1 MRKVGISFTAG
12 VLFLSL
18 NLLHLQAPFN
28 ASGALVSPVTNFS
41 SFVSN
46 PTATP
51 HTATSDLLTSQTPD
65 PVPRC
70 NETNEKFCCWNK
82 CEDRST
88 QWDELD
94 SQGRSEE
101 HCHCDQACLTYHDC
115 CADYTRYCHPLSPVP
130 QGMDN
135 ANYICSK
142 ISTDKKVATG
152 VFMISTCAAGWEDK
166 EVRSKCLS
174 GANATN
180 RTFTS
185 ANVLEGIPVA
195 LFDPL
200 RQGIHYSNIYCGI
213 CNNVI
218 KFFLIF
224 WELKFRCN
232 TKPPR
237 GFNNTQTLD
246 YMLKYCPTRVVLPPE
261 QFKVR
266 SCFPMVSSCSIEKQT
281 QHKDGCLKGKSGVVF
296 EGETLKNYKN
306 YHCVL
311 CNGLSMT
318 EASCGPRE
326 PDTIFEPKSFEI
338 VMQFEPLITNQQKI
352 KRTKVTLTCPP
363 YRVYDPH
370 LETCRT
376 GYVPNPLHAIRDKY
390 RVKFWMHPL
399 DGQMRPVTPD
409 QFSIALCKTFVL
421 DPSQIDEIV
430 FASEDNSKA
439 VAFNLY
445 AGASPRINNLTHM
458 PYKDNMDVSV
468 LFNFNESF
476 EISINNKTWE
486 VIRVTERQLACVES
500 VEYFPGEFKHLPTG
514 QAKINKTGQ
523 TLSSNH
529 FFVVNDGSNNKS
541 LFVCKSKFTVQCS
554 FLLLPLRSNEYTI
567 FANKTL
573 LQIITGRVYSTG
585 EYDVNGERV
594 MICTNYTNYQVNYT
608 NTSIQV
614 IEPNITAK
622 TESRFLWYLTVVG
635 FSVSVFALVL
645 TLVIHSIFAEMRR
658 PLPGKNLMS
667 LCFALTLAQFTWM
680 LGTGDTDKPT
690 FCTTVAAVIHYLFLV
705 SFACMAIIAFDTR
718 RTFSSQ
724 ISRAPGISIGG
735 QNKNIRFLKYTCLA
749 WGLPMLFVGGCVL
762 LDHFQVVFIGYGNED
777 ACWLVSSD
785 GKIIVFAVPIA
796 SVLLYNIGAFSHT
809 IWAINSA
816 RKQTIRVKSAR
827 QDQKVVLKIYL
838 RLVTLMGFTWFF
850 SFSAELVHK
859 TLIYPFVALTAIQGV
874 FIFVA
879 FVCKTRVLKLI
890 KDSFLRS
897 RKDVLASTRPTAS
910 TDSRSLPPTYSQYRS
925 ETEDTHI

>member
-51 HTATSDLLTSQTPD
+51 DTATSDLLTSQTPD

-70 NETNEKFCCWNK
+70 NETNEKFSCWNK

-135 ANYICSK
+135 ANYICSR
-142 ISTDKKVATG
+142 ISTDKKIAIG
-152 VFMISTCAAGWEDK
+152 VFMISTCAAGWKDE

-180 RTFTS
+180 RIFTS

-399 DGQMRPVTPD
+399 DGQIRPVTPD
-409 QFSIALCKTFVL
+409 QFSIAFCKTFAL

-430 FASEDNSKA
+430 FAFEDNSKA
-439 VAFNLY
+439 VVFNLY
-445 AGASPRINNLTHM
+445 AGASSRINDLTHM

-500 VEYFPGEFKHLPTG
+500 VEYFPGEFKLLPTG

-523 TLSSNH
+523 TLPSNR

-554 FLLLPLRSNEYTI
+554 FLLLPLRSYEYSI

-573 LQIITGRVYSTG
+573 LHIITGRVYSTG
-585 EYDVNGERV
+585 EYDVNGEKV
-594 MICTNYTNYQVNYT
+594 MICTNYTDYQVNYT
-608 NTSIQV
+608 NTSTQV

-622 TESRFLWYLTVVG
+622 TESRILWYFTVVG

-667 LCFALTLAQFTWM
+667 LCLALTLAQFTWM

-749 WGLPMLFVGGCVL
+749 WGLPMLFVGGCVI